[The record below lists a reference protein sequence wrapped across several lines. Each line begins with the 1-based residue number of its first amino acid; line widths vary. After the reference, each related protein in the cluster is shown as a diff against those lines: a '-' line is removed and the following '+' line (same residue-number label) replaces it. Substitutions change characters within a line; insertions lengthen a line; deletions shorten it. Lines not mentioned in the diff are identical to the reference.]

1 MEYLLHIG
9 ILICIYTIITVSTN
23 LLVGLS
29 NQISLGQA
37 ALYGIG
43 AYITALCT
51 LVFGL
56 SMIPTLLIVML
67 VNALISLLLAFP
79 AIRLKGDFFILTTL
93 AFQFIIYSILYNLIS
108 VTGGSDGISGIP
120 VPELFGIITFN
131 SSTSIF
137 ILGLVL
143 ALVVIL
149 AFYHFFYSPF
159 GRALIAMRE
168 DEVAL
173 KVLGRNTQTLK
184 IWSFVVSSAF
194 IGLGSYLYASYMS
207 YINPGAF
214 NLEESI
220 FILIAVLIGGVGT
233 IRGSIIGAVFVVVL
247 PEGLRFLGLPGQYA
261 APMNQMIYGLILILL
276 MFVRPGGLIGRFSLK

>member
-1 MEYLLHIG
+1 MEYLIHIG
-9 ILICIYTIITVSTN
+9 ILILIYTIITVSSN
-23 LLVGLS
+23 LLIGLS

-43 AYITALCT
+43 AYITALCS
-51 LVFGL
+51 LILNL
-56 SMIPTLLIVML
+56 SMIPTIIIVVL
-67 VNALISLLLAFP
+67 VNTLVSFFLSIP

-93 AFQFIIYSILYNLIS
+93 AFQFIVFSILYNLTS

-120 VPELFGIITFN
+120 SPEIFKIFTLDSTF
-131 SSTSIF
+131 SIF
-137 ILGLVL
+137 ILALVL
-143 ALVVIL
+143 AIIVVWL
-149 AFYHFFYSPF
+149 FYHFFYSPF
-159 GRALIAMRE
+159 GLALVAMRE

-173 KVLGRNTQTLK
+173 KVLGRSTRNLK

-194 IGLGSYLYASYMS
+194 IGLASYLYASYMT

-233 IRGSIIGAVFVVVL
+233 IRGSIIGAVFIILL
-247 PEGLRFLGLPGQYA
+247 PEALRLLGLPDQYA
-261 APMNQMIYGLILILL
+261 APMHQMIYGLILVLL
-276 MFVRPGGLIGRFSLK
+276 MFVRPGGLIGKFSLK

>member
-9 ILICIYTIITVSTN
+9 ILILIYTIITVSSN
-23 LLVGLS
+23 LLIGLS

-43 AYITALCT
+43 AYITALCSMV
-51 LVFGL
+51 LNL
-56 SMIPTLLIVML
+56 SMIPTIILVVL
-67 VNALISLLLAFP
+67 VNALFSFLLSVP

-93 AFQFIIYSILYNLIS
+93 AFQFIIYSILYNLTS
-108 VTGGSDGISGIP
+108 VTKGSDGIAGIP
-120 VPELFGIITFN
+120 SPELLKIFTLDSIL
-131 SSTSIF
+131 SIF
-137 ILGLVL
+137 ILSLVL
-143 ALVVIL
+143 TGIVIWF
-149 AFYHFFYSPF
+149 FYHFFYSPF

-173 KVLGRNTQTLK
+173 KVLGRSTRNLK

-194 IGLGSYLYASYMS
+194 IGLASYLYATYMS

-233 IRGSIIGAVFVVVL
+233 IRGSVVGAMFIILL
-247 PEGLRFLGLPGQYA
+247 PEALRLLGLPDQYA
-261 APMNQMIYGLILILL
+261 APMHQMTYGLILILL
-276 MFVRPGGLIGRFSLK
+276 MFVRPGGLIGKFSLK